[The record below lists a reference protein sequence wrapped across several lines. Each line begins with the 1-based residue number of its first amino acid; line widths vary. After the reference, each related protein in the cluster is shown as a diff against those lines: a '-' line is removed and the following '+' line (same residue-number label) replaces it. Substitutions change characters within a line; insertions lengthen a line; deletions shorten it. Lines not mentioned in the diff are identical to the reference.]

1 MKSRIIIPVYI
12 LQPSEVINI
21 KKGKRFPSTGGKKKA
36 LWCKSCHRAC
46 KRPCLCCAY
55 ASFLGR
61 AVSVLPTTARE
72 MWTSGWHSGFL
83 CSVHQGLRVHL
94 ALYLN
99 GRSVLLSDA
108 SLRIPARSGCAIP
121 TVRTDLLRLPTIL
134 HMHITTLPQLLV
146 LNYKL
151 NLLSLISFRCIF

>member
-1 MKSRIIIPVYI
+1 MKSGRP
-12 LQPSEVINI
+12 
-21 KKGKRFPSTGGKKKA
+21 GG
-36 LWCKSCHRAC
+36 
-46 KRPCLCCAY
+46 
-55 ASFLGR
+55 
-61 AVSVLPTTARE
+61 TA
-72 MWTSGWHSGFL
+72 GFL

-99 GRSVLLSDA
+99 SRSVLLSDA
-108 SLRIPARSGCAIP
+108 SLRIPARSECAIP

-151 NLLSLISFRCIF
+151 NLSLISFRCIF